1 MAKERIWFVDLFAGA
16 GGLSEGFMQEGFSP
30 VAHVEMDENACYTLK
45 TRECYHYLRR
55 HGKKEQYYRY
65 LKNQIS
71 RDELYKLVPAHIIDS
86 VICETMSKE
95 GMPALFCKIDKLMK
109 RKKADKIDIMIG
121 GPPCQAYSVVG
132 RARKKDMAQDP
143 RNYLYKLYLQAVD
156 KYKPKMIVFEN
167 VPGILSAGKS
177 SHFTDLKKRLEELGY
192 TVDYRLCN
200 AADYGVLQNR
210 KRIILVGWKKD
221 TDHYFPKMKTV
232 DTSAFTVKN
241 LFDDLPAIEPGQSK
255 DQYSTTEINKYLRLA
270 ELRDK
275 RSVLTLHKARTNRE
289 LDREIY
295 KEAINMMNKEKKRLI
310 YSELPD
316 RLKKHNNTIDFQDR
330 FKVVAS
336 CEHVS
341 QTMVAHIAKDGH
353 YYIHPDYSQA
363 RSISIREAARIQ
375 SFPDDYYFEGGQTA
389 AFRQIGNAV
398 PPLMARAIAKAIKE
412 QWGAQQ

>member
-95 GMPALFCKIDKLMK
+95 GMPALFCKIDKL
-109 RKKADKIDIMIG
+109 KKADKIDIMIG

-177 SHFTDLKKRLEELGY
+177 SHFTDLKTAKRTLL
-192 TVDYRLCN
+192 
-200 AADYGVLQNR
+200 
-210 KRIILVGWKKD
+210 IIL
-221 TDHYFPKMKTV
+221 
-232 DTSAFTVKN
+232 
-241 LFDDLPAIEPGQSK
+241 
-255 DQYSTTEINKYLRLA
+255 
-270 ELRDK
+270 
-275 RSVLTLHKARTNRE
+275 
-289 LDREIY
+289 
-295 KEAINMMNKEKKRLI
+295 
-310 YSELPD
+310 
-316 RLKKHNNTIDFQDR
+316 
-330 FKVVAS
+330 
-336 CEHVS
+336 
-341 QTMVAHIAKDGH
+341 
-353 YYIHPDYSQA
+353 YIW
-363 RSISIREAARIQ
+363 
-375 SFPDDYYFEGGQTA
+375 
-389 AFRQIGNAV
+389 QIGT
-398 PPLMARAIAKAIKE
+398 
-412 QWGAQQ
+412 